1 MDEREKPLD
10 DALRKLYRGLPRVDP
25 PPAIDAAVL
34 AAAHVSVATQPRRN
48 WAVPVSLAA
57 VLVFSVAVT
66 LRVAEEEPGVQSLQ
80 VSPPPS
86 SSAPTA
92 PKPVVPS
99 ADAPATEPAAQ
110 TKPPSPPANA
120 QRERIAKPKAP
131 AEERAAMA
139 APPAFVPSPQTDSV
153 QSHAPAAA
161 TGQSPPLAERSAA
174 RTDRAPMMAKSAA
187 SEASLASAAA
197 LAPEAWLARIVEMR
211 AQGRHKEADESYA
224 EFRRR
229 FPDYTISPEMMQ
241 KITPPR

>member
-66 LRVAEEEPGVQSLQ
+66 LRVAEERPEARQIQ
-80 VSPPPS
+80 VSPPPP
-86 SSAPTA
+86 SAPTA
-92 PKPVVPS
+92 AKPVEPS
-99 ADAPATEPAAQ
+99 ADAPASDPAPQA
-110 TKPPSPPANA
+110 KPPLRPAPV

-131 AEERAAMA
+131 AEERVAMA
-139 APPAFVPSPQTDSV
+139 PPPAFVPSPQTDSA
-153 QSHAPAAA
+153 QPPAPAAA

-187 SEASLASAAA
+187 SESSLASAAA

-229 FPDYTISPEMMQ
+229 FPDYTISPEIMQ